1 MGFCKRKNTEC
12 KCISETSTCNTN
24 NCHRKLPD
32 ISFREELMLRAD
44 KYEKNINIQK
54 DIENIKKNLNEYYY
68 KREYTI
74 SLVKVI
80 KGSVA
85 IGQYTPGRISLFIP
99 TGVAP
104 LHYRQLF
111 INEFNKL
118 GFTEDCME
126 LWEQE
131 CRNFYEY
138 NIVLKW

>member
-1 MGFCKRKNTEC
+1 MREIIGLNM
-12 KCISETSTCNTN
+12 
-24 NCHRKLPD
+24 
-32 ISFREELMLRAD
+32 SFREDLTFRAD
-44 KYEKNINIQK
+44 NYEKNIDIQK

-68 KREYTI
+68 KRKYTI
-74 SLVKVI
+74 SLIKVI

-85 IGQYTPGRISLFIP
+85 IGQCTPGRIGLFIP
-99 TGVAP
+99 YGVMP

-118 GFTEDCME
+118 GFTEDCMK

-131 CRNFYEY
+131 CKNFYEY

>member
-1 MGFCKRKNTEC
+1 MGFCKRKSAEYNC
-12 KCISETSTCNTN
+12 VSETSTCNTN

-44 KYEKNINIQK
+44 EYEKNIDIQK

-68 KREYTI
+68 RRSYTI
-74 SLVKVI
+74 SLIKVTN
-80 KGSVA
+80 GSVA
-85 IGQYTPGRISLFIP
+85 IGQHTPGRIGLFIP
-99 TGVAP
+99 NNLSP

-118 GFTEDCME
+118 GFIEGCME

-131 CRNFYEY
+131 CKNFYEY